1 MHLLNTSSLAR
12 SRQVPLRSQKMGPAG
27 QKWPKSAAAGQKD
40 GSSGPE
46 TVAKCRGGPKRR
58 VQRARNGRKMPRR
71 AQKTGLA
78 GQKWPKSAAAGP
90 EDGSSGPETA
100 AKCASREDV
109 PLTNMV
115 RRILPPDKG
124 FFYFSFKHKGS
135 FYGPDASLHFLG

>member
-1 MHLLNTSSLAR
+1 MFGYASKDNTYNSYRHLLCSNYVMVCHSETTRQTGAKSLIQSVFHWIYTLR
-12 SRQVPLRSQKMGPAG
+12 PLQANNS
-27 QKWPKSAAAGQKD
+27 WF
-40 GSSGPE
+40 
-46 TVAKCRGGPKRR
+46 
-58 VQRARNGRKMPRR
+58 RNGRQVPRR
-71 AQKTGLA
+71 AQKTGPA
-78 GQKWPKSAAAGP
+78 GQRRLTSAAAGP
-90 EDGSSGPETA
+90 KDGSSGPETA